1 MSEIR
6 IAYLLVAH
14 KCPEQVNM
22 FIKQLLDYGDC
33 DVYVHVDKKNTELL
47 NDIIEFP
54 RVYKY
59 SVYDVRWGSFEIVK
73 AALYLMR
80 KAIESGRTYSH
91 MYFGSG
97 QDLLVKRGLYEY
109 LQLNSNKIFL
119 RIVGEIKNTNRESAR
134 YRVCWP
140 HKLMIRN
147 DLHPYRFLRIF
158 IQLLCKMGIVI
169 KKNKKVLNKKVHF
182 YEGRTW
188 FIAPYEVIEYII
200 NYVAENPD
208 FIDYWE
214 DSLASDLMF
223 FQTIIM
229 NSSFAKNVE
238 DELMY
243 VNFGK
248 TFGTMNHPLTITMH
262 DINTIN
268 SGNYFFA
275 RKFELE
281 EDMQTINYYL
291 KLVGTNDES

>member
-14 KCPEQVNM
+14 KCSEQVNM
-22 FIKQLLDYGDC
+22 FIKQLLAYGDC
-33 DVYVHVDKKNTELL
+33 DVYVHVDKKNPELL
-47 NDIIEFP
+47 NDIIESP

-73 AALYLMR
+73 SALYLMR
-80 KAIESGRTYSH
+80 MAIESGKIYSH
-91 MYFGSG
+91 IYFGSG
-97 QDLLVKRGLYEY
+97 QDLLVKKGLYEY

-158 IQLLCKMGIVI
+158 IQLLCKIGIVI
-169 KKNKKVLNKKVHF
+169 KKNKKVLNKKVRF

-200 NYVAENPD
+200 NYVNENPD
-208 FIDYWE
+208 YIDYWE

-262 DINTIN
+262 DLNKINN
-268 SGNYFFA
+268 GNYYFA
-275 RKFELE
+275 RKFELGE
-281 EDMQTINYYL
+281 SKDIIAYYIN
-291 KLVGTNDES
+291 K